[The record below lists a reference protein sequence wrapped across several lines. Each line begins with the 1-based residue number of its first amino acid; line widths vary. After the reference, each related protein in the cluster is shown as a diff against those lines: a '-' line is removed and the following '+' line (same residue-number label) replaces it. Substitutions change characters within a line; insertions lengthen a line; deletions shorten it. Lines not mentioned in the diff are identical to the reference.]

1 MPLSQMA
8 LQRMGTFP
16 MQKGRSLIGWQS
28 ATYVAVCGTLPQI
41 EEMELL
47 LMHTRMH
54 ALQLDICSEP
64 GASLLCGQYTRHAI
78 QAGFQ
83 RLLPAGQSSPCID
96 LLGQTTCRVLCVMP
110 EKRTILRSY
119 CDA

>member
-28 ATYVAVCGTLPQI
+28 ATCVAVCGTLPQI

-54 ALQLDICSEP
+54 A
-64 GASLLCGQYTRHAI
+64 
-78 QAGFQ
+78 
-83 RLLPAGQSSPCID
+83 
-96 LLGQTTCRVLCVMP
+96 
-110 EKRTILRSY
+110 
-119 CDA
+119 